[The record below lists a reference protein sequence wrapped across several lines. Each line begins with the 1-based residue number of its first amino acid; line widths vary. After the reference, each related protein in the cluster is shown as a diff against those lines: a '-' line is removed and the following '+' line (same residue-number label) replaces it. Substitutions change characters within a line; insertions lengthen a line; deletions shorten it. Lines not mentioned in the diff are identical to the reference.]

1 MINRLIF
8 FLAIAAFP
16 FLADAQTA
24 PTFCSGSDIDMTP
37 TSETCLTTCTAVAG
51 RSASYLSSN
60 TAGYC
65 VGQASYSKFIIYRL
79 MLGQNSSGSEA
90 KCTIWSGTLPVTLSS
105 KSAGD
110 TATGGPIDLS
120 SCANGTYDTLHIVTG
135 RVTEFAGNTV
145 FPNASGTGSSPSM
158 VRTTS
163 TKHTGDTGRETGTTL
178 TTITNWLETS
188 TSHSTTSLNYVRPT
202 ASWNTAYKKL
212 GTATSSTNL
221 SSSNDEVMYYD
232 ELKGAVLN
240 NDTSHTRTGWL
251 CEDAAATLCYRAYPA
266 DETEMETRIVN
277 TVDAVVG
284 LPITLTDDNK
294 CNLNL
299 TPSYYASSRS
309 GSEELG
315 VKFLWYN
322 DAGTLKYVG
331 AYPGESGLYV
341 TVGAP
346 SC

>member
-1 MINRLIF
+1 MR
-8 FLAIAAFP
+8 AICVLVNIKGLSRDNQHAK
-16 FLADAQTA
+16 L
-24 PTFCSGSDIDMTP
+24 TP
-37 TSETCLTTCTAVAG
+37 
-51 RSASYLSSN
+51 
-60 TAGYC
+60 
-65 VGQASYSKFIIYRL
+65 
-79 MLGQNSSGSEA
+79 
-90 KCTIWSGTLPVTLSS
+90 
-105 KSAGD
+105 GD
-110 TATGGPIDLS
+110 KATGGPIDLS

-163 TKHTGDTGRETGTTL
+163 TTHTGDTGSETGTTL

-294 CNLNL
+294 CNLNI

-341 TVGAP
+341 DVGAP
-346 SC
+346 IC